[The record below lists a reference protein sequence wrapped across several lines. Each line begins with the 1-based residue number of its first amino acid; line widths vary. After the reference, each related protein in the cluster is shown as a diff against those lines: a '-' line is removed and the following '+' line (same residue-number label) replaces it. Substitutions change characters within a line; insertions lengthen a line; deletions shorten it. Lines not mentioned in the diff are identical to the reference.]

1 MYLLIIFWILHPS
14 KCASRKR
21 LNISPR
27 NNNFAQLVTQLGIFL
42 FILKYTEKTVI
53 LDKNRPKE
61 ISPMNPEAKTVDDSR
76 VETIHIVRPNHLNG
90 ANRLFGGILMQ
101 WIDEV
106 AGIVAKRHA
115 MANVTTA
122 SVDNLT
128 FLHGAY
134 QNDMIVIKGKL
145 TWVGTSS
152 MEVCVDTYVENL
164 SGERHRINNAHFMM
178 VALDEHDKPIRVP
191 RLILQTEDEH
201 LAWEHGEERR
211 RIRNERRA
219 AKLDGI

>member
-1 MYLLIIFWILHPS
+1 M
-14 KCASRKR
+14 
-21 LNISPR
+21 NI
-27 NNNFAQLVTQLGIFL
+27 
-42 FILKYTEKTVI
+42 
-53 LDKNRPKE
+53 
-61 ISPMNPEAKTVDDSR
+61 EAKTVDDSR
-76 VETIHIVRPNHLNG
+76 VETVRIVRPNHLNG

-106 AGIVAKRHA
+106 AGIVAKRHC
-115 MANVTTA
+115 MCNVTTA

-134 QNDMIVIKGKL
+134 QNDMIVIKGKM
-145 TWVGTSS
+145 TWVGSSS

-178 VALDEHDKPIRVP
+178 VALDENDRPVKVP
-191 RLILQTEDEH
+191 RLILRTEDEH
-201 LAWEHGEERR
+201 LAWAHGEERR
-211 RIRNERRA
+211 RIRNQRRE

>member
-1 MYLLIIFWILHPS
+1 M
-14 KCASRKR
+14 
-21 LNISPR
+21 NI
-27 NNNFAQLVTQLGIFL
+27 
-42 FILKYTEKTVI
+42 
-53 LDKNRPKE
+53 
-61 ISPMNPEAKTVDDSR
+61 EAKTVDDSR
-76 VETIHIVRPNHLNG
+76 TETVYLVRPTHLNG

-106 AGIVAKRHA
+106 AGIVAKRHC
-115 MANVTTA
+115 MCNVTTA

-134 QNDMIVIKGKL
+134 QNDMIVIKGKM
-145 TWVGTSS
+145 TWVGSSS

-178 VALDEHDKPIRVP
+178 VALDENDRPVKVP

-201 LAWEHGEERR
+201 LAWAHGEERR
-211 RIRNERRA
+211 RIRNQRRA

>member
-1 MYLLIIFWILHPS
+1 MH
-14 KCASRKR
+14 
-21 LNISPR
+21 
-27 NNNFAQLVTQLGIFL
+27 
-42 FILKYTEKTVI
+42 TEG
-53 LDKNRPKE
+53 
-61 ISPMNPEAKTVDDSR
+61 KTVDESR
-76 VETIHIVRPNHLNG
+76 AETVHLVRPNHLNG

-106 AGIVAKRHA
+106 AGIVAKRHS
-115 MANVTTA
+115 MCNVTTA

-134 QNDMIVIKGKL
+134 NGDMVVIKGKL

-164 SGERHRINNAHFMM
+164 SGERLRINNAHFMM
-178 VALDEHDKPIRVP
+178 VALDENDQPVHVP
-191 RLILQTEDEH
+191 RLILQTEDER

-211 RIRNERRA
+211 RIRIQRKKD
-219 AKLDGI
+219 KLDGI